1 MRKLILIG
9 GELAAGKSTLA
20 NHLAARYGIPAF
32 TKDRIKELLC
42 DGIGFQNREEN
53 LKLSFVT
60 FDLLFH
66 VFECFAAV
74 GAPLILES
82 NFRQNELD
90 RLKESAN
97 AYGYETLTL
106 SLTGEL
112 HVLHE
117 RYLARIASGTRHA
130 AHRAQDLSRFSDFEA
145 ISFSKNPCALFG
157 TVVTIDTTAPNT
169 PFDCSNDERIR
180 AWIES

>member
-1 MRKLILIG
+1 MRKLILIV

-90 RLKESAN
+90 RL
-97 AYGYETLTL
+97 
-106 SLTGEL
+106 
-112 HVLHE
+112 
-117 RYLARIASGTRHA
+117 
-130 AHRAQDLSRFSDFEA
+130 
-145 ISFSKNPCALFG
+145 
-157 TVVTIDTTAPNT
+157 
-169 PFDCSNDERIR
+169 
-180 AWIES
+180 